1 MATNGHQ
8 PLRGEVA
15 MTPIVELDP
24 DFAFAG
30 IPQIE
35 DVAGA
40 EAVAQPADPLGPLAE
55 LPGTWKGNGFNAIW
69 RPHHPANPQDRFL
82 ELNLTT
88 ETLVFSK
95 INGPIPNRGL
105 QMPDINMFGLT
116 YLQQIQQTSDLTG
129 LHIEPGIWAHVPQ
142 TTDPAEPPTVVRMAS
157 IPHGTVVLAQ
167 GQAQVLPGGP
177 QHVPDN
183 NILPFF
189 LGTPPPAN
197 TDFASVAATFTE
209 LDLSTPTAFR
219 FKSPGVTQGMVKN
232 PNSVLQAA
240 LQTSLQGTTM
250 KSRTFLHVSTTGRP
264 IKGGGGTAN
273 TAFLAAGS
281 NPPGG
286 NAKAVEVDA
295 TFWIET
301 IAGTGASPTRCSCN
315 TRSWC
320 NWTSTASAGRM
331 SPSPRCASNKRTAGH
346 RTRATSTTR
355 RRCRVRRCLEGRLS
369 S

>member
-1 MATNGHQ
+1 
-8 PLRGEVA
+8 
-15 MTPIVELDP
+15 MTPIIQLDP
-24 DFAFAG
+24 DFAFEG
-30 IPQIE
+30 IPPIE
-35 DVAGA
+35 D
-40 EAVAQPADPLGPLAE
+40 AVAVDATPQAADPLGPLAQLTGPAE

-88 ETLVFSK
+88 ETLVFTR

-105 QMPDINMFGLT
+105 EMPDINMFGLT
-116 YLQQIQQTSDLTG
+116 YLQQIQQTSDLKG
-129 LHIEPGIWAHVPQ
+129 LHIEPGIWANVPQ

-157 IPHGTVVLAQ
+157 IPHGAVMLAQ
-167 GQAQVLPGGP
+167 GKAQVLAGGP
-177 QHVPDN
+177 QQIPDN

-189 LGTPPPAN
+189 VGTPPPAN
-197 TDFASVAATFTE
+197 TDFDAVAATFTE

-219 FKSPGVTQGMVKN
+219 FESPGVTQDMVKN
-232 PNSVLQAA
+232 PNSVLQTV
-240 LQTSLQGTTM
+240 LQASLQGTTM
-250 KSRTFLHVSTTGRP
+250 KSRTFLHVATTDNP

-301 IAGTGASPTRCSCN
+301 IAGTGGKPDTLQLQYTQLVQLDFNGIRWPHV
-315 TRSWC
+315 TVGTLR
-320 NWTSTASAGRM
+320 
-331 SPSPRCASNKRTAGH
+331 KQ
-346 RTRATSTTR
+346 
-355 RRCRVRRCLEGRLS
+355 
-369 S
+369 